1 MWCNR
6 LKFIEGTDAFILEA
20 VFSNLVYNLLNLP
33 FSKPNEIKVMK
44 YIRDECQK
52 KLDVI
57 NSGHSNEQ
65 DLEIKNQ
72 NLEFDTES
80 NLSVA
85 FAKLRVQV

>member
-1 MWCNR
+1 
-6 LKFIEGTDAFILEA
+6 
-20 VFSNLVYNLLNLP
+20 
-33 FSKPNEIKVMK
+33 MK

-72 NLEFDTES
+72 NSEFDTES